1 VIARILDS
9 LRRLLASP
17 TRAAQVPQRDDQAD
31 QPETADMATTNE
43 PEATDT
49 FVAAEAF
56 APPAINAV
64 EPAATEPF
72 QPVEPTPSASAV
84 ADRAAAGLILRLESA
99 RGEPVTFEVAG
110 SGATVGRASENAIQL
125 DDLSVSRRHARIAY
139 RQRAY
144 WLSDA
149 GSVGGTWVDGAKL
162 SAPRRLA
169 EGQVIDIGMC
179 RLTVIS
185 AVPPPVSPPARARS
199 SHR

>member
-17 TRAAQVPQRDDQAD
+17 TRAAQVPQRDERTDH
-31 QPETADMATTNE
+31 PETAHIATTNE
-43 PEATDT
+43 PETSDA
-49 FVAAEAF
+49 FVEAEA
-56 APPAINAV
+56 PASPSVDAV
-64 EPAATEPF
+64 EPAATERL
-72 QPVEPTPSASAV
+72 QPVEATKPTLAP

-110 SGATVGRASENAIQL
+110 SGATLGRASENAIQL

-144 WLSDA
+144 WLSDV

-179 RLTVIS
+179 RLTVIA
-185 AVPPPVSPPARARS
+185 AVPPPLSPPARARS